1 MKLSE
6 LKEKFEKELKEIY
19 SPAETDLIFFWI
31 AEKII
36 GKPQSILKLA
46 LGEEW
51 HEFEEKKNLFLF
63 YLLELKSR
71 KPVQYLLGETEFYG
85 FRFFVNPSVLIPR
98 PETEELIEWILSE
111 NQKANSKIIDLGTGS
126 GCIAVV
132 LKKNLPEATV
142 YALDLSE
149 KAIETAKINSGYHQ
163 TDIQFVCDDLL
174 TMDFSFLPIFDII
187 VSNPPYIAETEK
199 EKMDKTVVKNEPAV
213 ALFVKDDDPLIFYR
227 KIALLGLEKLSPK
240 GKIFVEINQN
250 LAKETKEM
258 FQKLYKNV
266 ELKKDISGN
275 YRMIKCEL

>member
-163 TDIQFVCDDLL
+163 TEIQFVCDDLL

-199 EKMDKTVVKNEPAV
+199 GKMDKTVVKNEPTV